1 MIKKILDHILIW
13 NMLLSVSWE
22 IELNEQCGRDI
33 RKYEKKNPDELE
45 AVLLNLEK
53 YKEAL
58 DVAAHPRLV
67 SFGFMHSEPK
77 GMIAIDQTGG
87 ALPSGKKRKHL
98 QETRLYTY
106 SDLESKTLHLLC
118 LGSKSSQSKDI
129 RYAESAVDALRKG

>member
-1 MIKKILDHILIW
+1 
-13 NMLLSVSWE
+13 MLSSMSWE

-58 DVAAHPRLV
+58 DAAVHPRLV
-67 SFGFMHSEPK
+67 SFGFMHSEPT

-87 ALPSGKKRKHL
+87 ALPSGTKRKRL

-118 LGSKSSQSKDI
+118 LGSKSSQPKDI
-129 RYAESAVDALRKG
+129 RFAESAVDALRQG